1 MGPSHR
7 YQELSKVRRERAG
20 RILRLTMT
28 LPRPTREALQA
39 ESGMSAASIA
49 KYTQMLTEQR
59 ILTAV
64 SAGAGRILEY
74 RINPDFG
81 EFIAVV
87 VGRTVHVTAVN
98 AQGVITACS
107 PKRKL
112 SDSPLPEE
120 FVEIAAE
127 LAHPVVEERKKAGA
141 RILSCGAAIG
151 GYIDPVGGISHD
163 FYHFEHWH
171 RIPLAQRIT
180 EALDIPAFL
189 LNDANAAALGERCF
203 GSAQAFSDFI
213 LVWIGEGVGMGI
225 VINGELYTGA
235 DHYAGEFGHTVVPGN
250 DRLCFCGAVGC
261 LETVCTEQ
269 YALERYSGL
278 VEQVVGTGRSR
289 PDDSAVETKPPA
301 DTVFLVEAAARGD
314 RFALR
319 VFNEI
324 ADVLAPK
331 LIDAANLLNP
341 SAIVLRGPLIDD
353 NPHFVE
359 ALRRHVTQG
368 VLRPAADHL
377 SIYSGCTQKHDIM
390 AVGAAAQALLN
401 FLNGTGRCEA
411 APTVI

>member
-7 YQELSKVRRERAG
+7 YQQLSTVRRERAG
-20 RILRLTMT
+20 RILRAAIT
-28 LPRPTREALQA
+28 LPKPTRDALQA
-39 ESGMSAASIA
+39 RSALSAASVA
-49 KYTQMLTEQR
+49 KYTQLLTEQR

-87 VGRTVHVTAVN
+87 AGRTVHAAAVN

-107 PKRKL
+107 PRRKL
-112 SDSPLPEE
+112 GSNPLPEE
-120 FVEIAAE
+120 FVETVTE
-127 LAHPVVEERKKAGA
+127 LAAPIVREREEADA
-141 RILSCGAAIG
+141 QILSCVVAIG

-171 RIPLAQRIT
+171 RIALAQRIK
-180 EALDIPAFL
+180 ESLNIPAFL

-203 GSAQAFSDFI
+203 GSAREFSNFI

-225 VINGELYTGA
+225 VINGQLYTGEH
-235 DHYAGEFGHTVVPGN
+235 HYAGEFGHTVVPGN
-250 DRLCFCGAVGC
+250 DRLCYCGAVGC

-269 YALERYSGL
+269 YALERCRQL
-278 VEQVVGTGRSR
+278 VGQVVGTGRS
-289 PDDSAVETKPPA
+289 PQGYPNTS
-301 DTVFLVEAAARGD
+301 FLVKAAARGD

-319 VFNEI
+319 VFDEMS
-324 ADVLAPK
+324 DVLAPK

-341 SAIVLRGPLIDD
+341 SAVILRGPLVDN

-359 ALRRHVTQG
+359 TLRRRVTHG
-368 VLRPAADHL
+368 VLRPSAENL
-377 SIYSGCTQKHDIM
+377 LIYSQCAQDDRHVEDIM
-390 AVGAAAQALLN
+390 AAGAAAQALLN
-401 FLNGTGRCEA
+401 FL
-411 APTVI
+411 I